1 MNIGLGHVHLHWHR
15 QIRQARTA
23 EPPLA
28 HGPGLRFLDGV
39 AFVNGF
45 VGPLT
50 SLPQL
55 HMIITTH
62 QTAGVSLLTWW
73 LFVASAALWLVYSLV
88 HRAWP
93 VMISAVLSIAV
104 ELAVIVAGPAHPQRN
119 LPTLRSRC
127 AWGRGRD

>member
-1 MNIGLGHVHLHWHR
+1 MKIGLGHLHLHWLR
-15 QIRQARTA
+15 QIRQGRTV
-23 EPPLA
+23 EPLLA
-28 HGPGLRFLDGV
+28 YEPGLRFLDGV

-50 SLPQL
+50 ALPQL

-73 LFVASAALWLVYSLV
+73 LFVASAALWLVYSVV

-93 VMISAVLSIAV
+93 VMISAVLSIVV
-104 ELAVIVAGPAHPQRN
+104 ELAVIVAILVYR
-119 LPTLRSRC
+119 
-127 AWGRGRD
+127 

>member
-1 MNIGLGHVHLHWHR
+1 MHIGLGPLHLHWVR
-15 QIRQARTA
+15 QMRHGRTH
-23 EPPLA
+23 ERPLA
-28 HGPGLRFLDGV
+28 NSSVLSFLDGV

-55 HMIITTH
+55 HMIVTTH

-73 LFVASAALWLVYSLV
+73 LFVASATLWLGYSVV

-93 VMISAVLSIAV
+93 VMISALLSIVV
-104 ELAVIVAGPAHPQRN
+104 ELAVIVAALIYR
-119 LPTLRSRC
+119 
-127 AWGRGRD
+127 

>member
-1 MNIGLGHVHLHWHR
+1 MLRGLPNVGGGVPVGTE
-15 QIRQARTA
+15 ARAGLSDTA

-73 LFVASAALWLVYSLV
+73 LFVASAALWLVYSVV

-93 VMISAVLSIAV
+93 VMISAVLSIV
-104 ELAVIVAGPAHPQRN
+104 V
-119 LPTLRSRC
+119 
-127 AWGRGRD
+127 

>member
-15 QIRQARTA
+15 QLRQGRTA

-93 VMISAVLSIAV
+93 VMISAVLSIVV
-104 ELAVIVAGPAHPQRN
+104 ELAVIAAVLVYR
-119 LPTLRSRC
+119 
-127 AWGRGRD
+127 

>member
-1 MNIGLGHVHLHWHR
+1 MNIGMGQLHLHWDR
-15 QIRQARTA
+15 LISQARTA

-55 HMIITTH
+55 HMIVTTH

-93 VMISAVLSIAV
+93 VMISAVLSIVV
-104 ELAVIVAGPAHPQRN
+104 ELSVIVAVLVYRYRNPARG
-119 LPTLRSRC
+119 
-127 AWGRGRD
+127 GRAISS

>member
-1 MNIGLGHVHLHWHR
+1 MHIGLGPLHLHWRR
-15 QIRQARTA
+15 QMRRTH
-23 EPPLA
+23 ELPPA
-28 HGPGLRFLDGV
+28 HSSALSFLDGV

-73 LFVASAALWLVYSLV
+73 LFVASAALWLGYSAV

-93 VMISAVLSIAV
+93 VLISALLSIVV
-104 ELAVIVAGPAHPQRN
+104 ELAVIVAVLIYR
-119 LPTLRSRC
+119 
-127 AWGRGRD
+127 

>member
-15 QIRQARTA
+15 RLGQGRTA

-62 QTAGVSLLTWW
+62 QTARVALPTWW
-73 LFVASAALWLVYSLV
+73 PFVASAALCLVDSVVY
-88 HRAWP
+88 RACP
-93 VMISAVLSIAV
+93 VLRCAVLSTVV
-104 ELAVIVAGPAHPQRN
+104 ELAAHRPV
-119 LPTLRSRC
+119 L
-127 AWGRGRD
+127 

>member
-1 MNIGLGHVHLHWHR
+1 MRPG
-15 QIRQARTA
+15 QTQ
-23 EPPLA
+23 EPPRP

-73 LFVASAALWLVYSLV
+73 LFTASAALWLAYSIA
-88 HRAWP
+88 HRTWP
-93 VMISAVLSIAV
+93 VMISALLSIVV
-104 ELAVIVAGPAHPQRN
+104 ELSVITAVLVYR
-119 LPTLRSRC
+119 
-127 AWGRGRD
+127 

>member
-1 MNIGLGHVHLHWHR
+1 MNISLGHLHLHWRR
-15 QIRQARTA
+15 QIRQGRPH

-28 HGPGLRFLDGV
+28 PGSSVRFLDGV
-39 AFVNGF
+39 AFANSF

-55 HMIITTH
+55 YMIVTTH

-73 LFVASAALWLVYSLV
+73 GFTASAALWLVYSVV

-93 VMISAVLSIAV
+93 VMISALLSIVV
-104 ELAVIVAGPAHPQRN
+104 ELAVIAAVLIYR
-119 LPTLRSRC
+119 
-127 AWGRGRD
+127 

>member
-1 MNIGLGHVHLHWHR
+1 MRTGLGHLHLHWHR
-15 QIRQARTA
+15 QITRGRAA
-23 EPPLA
+23 GPPLA
-28 HGPGLRFLDGV
+28 RGPGLRFLDGV

-50 SLPQL
+50 SLPQV

-73 LFVASAALWLVYSLV
+73 LFVASAMLWLVYSIV

-93 VMISAVLSIAV
+93 VMISAILSIVV
-104 ELAVIVAGPAHPQRN
+104 ELAVIAAVLVYR
-119 LPTLRSRC
+119 
-127 AWGRGRD
+127 

>member
-1 MNIGLGHVHLHWHR
+1 MKIGLGHLHLHWHR
-15 QIRQARTA
+15 QSRQGRTA
-23 EPPLA
+23 EPSLA

-62 QTAGVSLLTWW
+62 QTAGVSMLTWS
-73 LFVASAALWLVYSLV
+73 LFVASAALWLVYSVV

-93 VMISAVLSIAV
+93 VMISATLSIVV
-104 ELAVIVAGPAHPQRN
+104 EVAVIVAVLAYR
-119 LPTLRSRC
+119 
-127 AWGRGRD
+127 

>member
-1 MNIGLGHVHLHWHR
+1 MRNGLGHLYLHWHR
-15 QIRQARTA
+15 QIAREKA
-23 EPPLA
+23 AKAPPA
-28 HGPGLRFLDGV
+28 GGPALRWLDGV

-93 VMISAVLSIAV
+93 VLISAVLSIVV
-104 ELAVIVAGPAHPQRN
+104 EVAVIVAVLVYR
-119 LPTLRSRC
+119 
-127 AWGRGRD
+127 

>member
-50 SLPQL
+50 SLPQF

-73 LFVASAALWLVYSLV
+73 LFVASAA
-88 HRAWP
+88 A
-93 VMISAVLSIAV
+93 
-104 ELAVIVAGPAHPQRN
+104 LAGLQPRPSGLA
-119 LPTLRSRC
+119 
-127 AWGRGRD
+127 RDDL

>member
-15 QIRQARTA
+15 QLRQARTA

-55 HMIITTH
+55 HMIMTTH

-73 LFVASAALWLVYSLV
+73 LFLASAALWLVYSVL

-93 VMISAVLSIAV
+93 VLISAVLSMVV
-104 ELAVIVAGPAHPQRN
+104 ELAVIAAVLAYR
-119 LPTLRSRC
+119 
-127 AWGRGRD
+127 

>member
-15 QIRQARTA
+15 QLGQGRVA

-73 LFVASAALWLVYSLV
+73 LFVASATLWLGYSVV

-93 VMISAVLSIAV
+93 VMISALLSIVV
-104 ELAVIVAGPAHPQRN
+104 ELAVIVAVLIYR
-119 LPTLRSRC
+119 
-127 AWGRGRD
+127 

>member
-1 MNIGLGHVHLHWHR
+1 MNIGLGHLHLHWHR
-15 QIRQARTA
+15 QIRQGRGA

-50 SLPQL
+50 ALPQL
-55 HMIITTH
+55 HTIVTTH
-62 QTAGVSLLTWW
+62 ETAGVSLLTWW
-73 LFVASAALWLVYSLV
+73 LFVASAALWLVYSV
-88 HRAWP
+88 AHRAWP

-104 ELAVIVAGPAHPQRN
+104 EAAVIVAVLVYR
-119 LPTLRSRC
+119 
-127 AWGRGRD
+127 

>member
-15 QIRQARTA
+15 QLRQARTA

-73 LFVASAALWLVYSLV
+73 LFVASAALWLVYSVV

-93 VMISAVLSIAV
+93 VMISAVLSIVV
-104 ELAVIVAGPAHPQRN
+104 ELAVIAAVPVYRLPKPGPGA
-119 LPTLRSRC
+119 RSD
-127 AWGRGRD
+127 GL